1 MKSSALQL
9 LCFFSLACLL
19 ATSLASAQT
28 RPRAPGQQQASQAE
42 AQMEKNIPP
51 PLVLRSTANFAKVRQ
66 EADELAKAAQ
76 SVPADIQN
84 IEKGVFPKDVI
95 QKLKQI
101 EKLSKHLR
109 IELAP

>member
-1 MKSSALQL
+1 VKSSTLQL

-19 ATSLASAQT
+19 TSLASAQI
-28 RPRAPGQQQASQAE
+28 RPRAPGQQQARQAE

-51 PLVLRSTANFAKVRQ
+51 PLVLHSAADSARLRQ

-76 SVPADIQN
+76 SVPLDIQN
-84 IEKGVFPKDVI
+84 IEKGVFPKDMI
-95 QKLKQI
+95 QKLKRI

-109 IELAP
+109 TELAP

>member
-9 LCFFSLACLL
+9 LGFFSLACILSS
-19 ATSLASAQT
+19 SLASAQT

-51 PLVLRSTANFAKVRQ
+51 PVVRRSTVDFAKLRQ
-66 EADELAKAAQ
+66 EADELAKVAQ
-76 SVPADIQN
+76 SVPQDIQN
-84 IEKGVFPKDVI
+84 IEKGVFPKDMI

-109 IELAP
+109 AELAP